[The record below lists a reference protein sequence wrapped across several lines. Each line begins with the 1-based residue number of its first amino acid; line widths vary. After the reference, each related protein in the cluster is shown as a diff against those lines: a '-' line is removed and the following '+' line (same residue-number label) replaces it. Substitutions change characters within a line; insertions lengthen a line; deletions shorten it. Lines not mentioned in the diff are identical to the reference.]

1 MPINFPDAPNPYDQF
16 TSGGKTWLYTGN
28 TWELVARETG
38 IPNNS
43 ISSGMLQVN
52 SVVEAKIAANAVVES
67 KIANGVVTTAKLAN
81 SSVDSA
87 KLAAN
92 AVTTSAISSSQVTND
107 KLANTSITIGNT
119 SVSLGSTATT
129 ITGVSNLTVNDFL
142 TINQVKE
149 FVVLSNTTPGSA
161 TIFFQDDCSVY
172 HFNNASA
179 NFTLNVRGQNP
190 GSTFNDL
197 MSVGQI
203 ATITMLVKNGATPYY
218 LTNMQIDST
227 NTGRTLYWQGS
238 SGAPTSGNANS
249 IDVYTFVIIKTAS
262 ATYDVLA
269 SQTRFS

>member
-1 MPINFPDAPNPYDQF
+1 MPINFPDAPNTNDQF

-67 KIANGVVTTAKLAN
+67 KISDGAVTTAKLAN
-81 SSVDSA
+81 ASVDSA
-87 KLAAN
+87 KIAAN
-92 AVTTSAISSSQVTND
+92 AVTANSIVNSSVTNA
-107 KLANTSITIGNT
+107 KLANSSLTIGNT
-119 SVSLGSTATT
+119 SVSLGGTATT
-129 ITGVSNLTVNDFL
+129 ITGIANLTVNDFL

-149 FVVLSNTTPGSA
+149 FVVLSNTNPGSA
-161 TIFFQDDCSVY
+161 QLFFQDDCSVY
-172 HFNNASA
+172 YFNNASA
-179 NFTLNVRGQNP
+179 NFTLDVRGQNG
-190 GSTFNDL
+190 GSTFNDML
-197 MSVGQI
+197 ATGQI

-249 IDVYTFVIIKTAS
+249 IDVYSFVIIKRAS